1 MPSPGQRHWGP
12 GEPRAGPAAAPARS
26 GSGLQPPASSR
37 AAAKCCTARSDL
49 SRPRLH
55 TTAAFGR
62 SPPTAG
68 LQAFQTPLTKGA
80 FHYNWLVSAAGGPGV
95 GGLWCPQWGWRGEKL
110 TPGQRN
116 GSAVLERAAPT
127 AEGQDRDRRLPSPHP
142 TNTRA
147 LRRALCSRGYS
158 FQPPSQTAVAFIC
171 PASPQRVFKVICRK
185 NQQPQSRGSSCVLHQ
200 FSPFPPLVTAKQGPQ
215 VSQVR
220 AGQTAA
226 VQSLPCSLQGSLSQY
241 RYHTSTAPAP
251 PCPETCGHLV
261 PFVLSTNHS
270 WKG

>member
-12 GEPRAGPAAAPARS
+12 GEPRAGPATAPARS
-26 GSGLQPPASSR
+26 GSGLQPPASGR
-37 AAAKCCTARSDL
+37 AVAKCCTARSDL

-68 LQAFQTPLTKGA
+68 LQAFQTPLTQRCFSLQLAGVCGWRSWGWGA
-80 FHYNWLVSAAGGPGV
+80 LVSPV
-95 GGLWCPQWGWRGEKL
+95 GLEGREAHTRTEERFCCPR
-110 TPGQRN
+110 TC
-116 GSAVLERAAPT
+116 AAPT
-127 AEGQDRDRRLPSPHP
+127 AEGQDGDRRLPSPHP

-147 LRRALCSRGYS
+147 LRRALCGRGCS
-158 FQPPSQTAVAFIC
+158 FQPPPQTFIC

-185 NQQPQSRGSSCVLHQ
+185 NQQPQSRGPSCVLHQ
-200 FSPFPPLVTAKQGPQ
+200 FSLFPPLVTAKRGPQ
-215 VSQVR
+215 ASQVR

-226 VQSLPCSLQGSLSQY
+226 VRSLPCSLQGSLSQD